1 MRLSRIL
8 SASARCGGPRRIAAL
23 FFSGLTFSLQPGAG
37 LLAQT
42 LLPAMHDAR
51 DPHAAYIAEASLR
64 FGIPADWIRA
74 VLAVESAGNIGA
86 ISSVGAMGLMQVM
99 PETWAELRLR
109 HRLGNDPFDPRDNIL
124 AGTAYLREM
133 FDRYGEIGAMLAAY
147 NAGPGRMDAFLL
159 SDQVLPAET
168 RAYVALLAPALGG
181 APLPGAGVAIDAPR
195 DWREAPLFSGSMIVI
210 PDAARLH
217 SDDVP
222 DVASTAPE
230 TRIDGLAPAYAQ
242 ELFVARSGRD
252 LAP

>member
-8 SASARCGGPRRIAAL
+8 SASARYGGPRRIAAL
-23 FFSGLTFSLQPGAG
+23 FLSGLTFAVPPGAD
-37 LLAQT
+37 LLAQA
-42 LLPAMHDAR
+42 LPPATHDAR
-51 DPHAAYIAEASLR
+51 DPQAAHIAEASLR

-74 VLAVESAGNIGA
+74 VLTVESAGNIGA
-86 ISSVGAMGLMQVM
+86 ISPAGAMGLMQVM

-147 NAGPGRMDAFLL
+147 NAGPGRMDAFLY
-159 SDQVLPAET
+159 SGQVLPAET

-181 APLPGAGVAIDAPR
+181 APLPGADIAPAAPR
-195 DWREAPLFSGSMIVI
+195 DWREAPLFAGSIVAA

-217 SDDVP
+217 SDDMA

-230 TRIDGLAPAYAQ
+230 TRIDGLAPAPAQ
-242 ELFVARSGRD
+242 ELFVVRSGGD
-252 LAP
+252 LTP